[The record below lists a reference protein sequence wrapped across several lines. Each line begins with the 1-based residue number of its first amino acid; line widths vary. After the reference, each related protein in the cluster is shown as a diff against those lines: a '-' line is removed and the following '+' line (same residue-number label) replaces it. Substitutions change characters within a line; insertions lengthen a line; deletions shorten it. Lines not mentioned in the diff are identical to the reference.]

1 MAAILPGHGHRSN
14 LNPTPKTLQ
23 DLERQYYGDRDEG

>member
-1 MAAILPGHGHRSN
+1 MAAILPGHGHHSN
-14 LNPTPKTLQ
+14 LNPPPKTLQ